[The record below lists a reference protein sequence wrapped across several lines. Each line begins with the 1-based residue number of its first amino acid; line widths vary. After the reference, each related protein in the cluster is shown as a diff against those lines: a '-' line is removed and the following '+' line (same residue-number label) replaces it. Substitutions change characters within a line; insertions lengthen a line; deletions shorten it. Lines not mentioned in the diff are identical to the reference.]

1 MEGGVLFIAYWGKLN
16 GSDFEMSNVSMSFKQ
31 ESFISKVKIE
41 ISNSK
46 GKYNHESVLKTI
58 KLKEL
63 VLKAFP

>member
-1 MEGGVLFIAYWGKLN
+1 
-16 GSDFEMSNVSMSFKQ
+16 MSNVSMSFKK

-41 ISNSK
+41 ISNLK
-46 GKYNHESVLKTI
+46 GKYIHESVLKTI